1 MINICY
7 KNFKT
12 SKNQKFRRMERLVVS
27 QHETEDQ
34 DKKNI
39 PDLQKQRKALLGGGK
54 VPAMHCDIKAK
65 V

>member
-1 MINICY
+1 
-7 KNFKT
+7 
-12 SKNQKFRRMERLVVS
+12 MERLVVS